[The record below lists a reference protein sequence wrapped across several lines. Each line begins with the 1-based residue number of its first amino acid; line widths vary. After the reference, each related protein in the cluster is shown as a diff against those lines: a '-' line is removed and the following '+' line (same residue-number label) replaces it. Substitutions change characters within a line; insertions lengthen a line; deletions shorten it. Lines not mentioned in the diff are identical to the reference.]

1 MYDSTQLGTSALQQ
15 VRWLL
20 GGNKVDTLV
29 TDSEVTFALDLDG
42 QNIYL
47 AAASCAENLY
57 SSLITSVGRVTV
69 GPLSTDSS
77 AVMKGWADLAK
88 HLHNL
93 GMKHSVFNVS
103 DLIPGTS
110 IADIEQLAMDADFPA
125 MYMRS
130 RMFDNH
136 EVSSTIYNN
145 NHGWWW

>member
-20 GGNKVDTLV
+20 GGTKVDTLV
-29 TDSEVTFALDLDG
+29 TDSEITFALDIDG

-47 AAASCAENLY
+47 AGAGCAENL
-57 SSLITSVGRVTV
+57 SSSYIVLIGRVTV

-88 HLHNL
+88 HLRNL
-93 GMKHSVFNVS
+93 GMKHSIFNIG
-103 DLIPGTS
+103 DILPGVS
-110 IADIEQLAMDADFPA
+110 IADIEELAQDMSFPA

-130 RMFDNH
+130 RMFENR
-136 EVSSTIYNN
+136 EVSTSLYNN
-145 NHGWWW
+145 NSRWWW